1 MQSGAYLN
9 SKSGAAISPCHFH
22 REKDMKQSGINIG
35 WMDRSV
41 DPGKDFYRFACG
53 GYIKNEQIPVG
64 YSRWG
69 SFYEVRDRALN
80 RVHDI
85 LRSLDANDEIMFRFL
100 KEPKLAYFYQS
111 GMDEAAIEEQGLKP
125 IEPILELID
134 SVTSSTALVTVLAQ
148 LHQLGFNALFG
159 FGSMSAL
166 DGSGLNIAAV
176 TQGGLGLPDR
186 DYYLKDDQASVE
198 RLAKYKSHIERMLQ
212 LIGDEPNMAGLK
224 AGWIVEFE
232 KRLAQVSIS
241 KEAMRD
247 PFRLNNMQPRQ
258 SITVEGDNAFN
269 FELYFEEMGAPQ
281 FDYINVLQPEYLTG
295 LNGILAQTPF
305 IELRAYLQWC
315 TLRYLAPFLT
325 KALVSEH
332 FDFYQRTLNGVAEPA
347 PRWRDVVGVVNEMMG
362 EAVGQLYVARHFPPE
377 AKARV
382 MEMIENGRQVMR
394 TALQSAHWLSPESRD
409 KAMLKL
415 DRATFKIG
423 YPDKWIDY
431 EEMYI
436 YDVYVHNVLY
446 AAYFHHW
453 RDLDK
458 IGQPIDK
465 AEWNMTPQTVN
476 AYANP
481 LKLEVVFPAGILQ
494 PPLFDVDADDAANYG
509 AIMAVILH
517 EFGHFFDD
525 QGANFDADGKLNRQ
539 WSKEDFELF
548 MAQIQ
553 LLRNQ
558 ASRYAVGPNQ
568 VHLKGDLVSGEAAA
582 DLNGAR
588 LAFRALQIALEK
600 NGRPKD
606 ETGFTDE
613 QRFFIA
619 FAQVWCVIITPE
631 ALENQA
637 MTDPHPPGEYRC
649 NGTLAHMEE
658 FARAFGLPDDAPI
671 MLPKEERARIW

>member
-1 MQSGAYLN
+1 
-9 SKSGAAISPCHFH
+9 
-22 REKDMKQSGINIG
+22 
-35 WMDRSV
+35 MDRSV
-41 DPGKDFYRFACG
+41 NPGEDFYRFACG
-53 GYIKNEQIPVG
+53 SYIKNNSIPAG

-85 LRSLDANDEIMFRFL
+85 LSSLAADENIMF
-100 KEPKLAYFYQS
+100 KSENEQKLAYFFQS
-111 GMDEAAIEEQGLKP
+111 GMNLESIEEKGLAP
-125 IEPILELID
+125 LGPILELID
-134 SVTSSTALVTVLAQ
+134 SVRSTSSLVTALAQ
-148 LHQLGFNALFG
+148 LHQHGFNALFG
-159 FGSMSAL
+159 FGSMPAL

-186 DYYLKDDQASVE
+186 DYYLKDDEASVE
-198 RLAKYKSHIERMLQ
+198 RLAKYKSHIARMLQ
-212 LIGDEPNMAGLK
+212 FIGTSEKMAAVK
-224 AGWIVEFE
+224 ANLIVEFE
-232 KRLAQVSIS
+232 KRLAQASIS

-247 PFRLNNMQPRQ
+247 PFRMNNVQPRQ
-258 SITVEGDNAFN
+258 SITVEGRFAFN
-269 FELYFEEMGAPQ
+269 FELYFEEMGAPA
-281 FDYINVLQPEYLTG
+281 FDNINVLQPEYLTA
-295 LNGILAQTPF
+295 LNAILAETSF
-305 IELRAYLQWC
+305 IALRAYLQWC

-325 KALVSEH
+325 RALVDEH
-332 FDFYQRTLNGVAEPA
+332 FDFFQRTLSGVAEPA
-347 PRWRDVVGVVNEMMG
+347 PRWRDVVGVVNEALG
-362 EAVGQLYVARHFPPE
+362 EAIGQLYVARHFPPE

-394 TALQSAHWLSPESRD
+394 TALQSAHWLSTESRE
-409 KAMLKL
+409 KAKLKL

-431 EEMYI
+431 TEMRVA
-436 YDVYVHNVLY
+436 DVYVLNMLF

-494 PPLFDVDADDAANYG
+494 PPLFDFEADDAANYG

-539 WSKEDFELF
+539 WSNQDFELF

-558 ASRYAVGPNQ
+558 AARYAVGPNQ

-588 LAFRALQIALEK
+588 LAFRALKIALEK
-600 NGRPKD
+600 NGRPQD

-619 FAQVWCVIITPE
+619 FAQVWSVIITPE

-658 FARAFGLPDDAPI
+658 FAEAFGLPDDAPI
-671 MLPKEERARIW
+671 MLPREERAHIW